1 MARQKTDYEALW
13 RGIEQ
18 AGNVEAYVESQL
30 RELGYLVERRET
42 DGMSQRELSE
52 YKKSLKAEAAEKR
65 KIKSEAWQAYRQ
77 KHIVHLGEGIYW
89 NDQDDFD
96 RWDLDEPEKRAA
108 ENELPAIDNPADLA
122 RMMDLTIPQ
131 LRWLAFHRDAA
142 THVHYRR
149 FTIPK
154 RDGSDREIWAPL
166 PMLKEAQRW
175 ILRNI
180 VEKLLVHGAAHGFLP
195 GRSIVSNA
203 AVHVDSEI
211 VLKMDLRNF
220 FPTVNYRR
228 VKGVFRKAG
237 YREQIATLLALVCTE
252 SPREVVQSNGKTYYV
267 SLGPR
272 SLPQGAPTSP
282 GLTNAICLKLDGRL
296 SGLAEKYGWRY
307 TRYADDL
314 TFSLPQKTK
323 QERTYLGALQGC
335 VQKIVAQEGFS
346 VHPKKTTVLRT
357 GSSQRVTGMVVNGD
371 GSPRAK
377 RSVRR
382 NLRAAIHNLK
392 QGKPLKDGETIDT
405 LRGMAAFISMSDREL
420 GVKFRDEIEQLA
432 IGSNM

>member
-1 MARQKTDYEALW
+1 MAKRKTDYEALW
-13 RGIEQ
+13 RSIEQ
-18 AGNVEAYVESQL
+18 AGNVEAYVDSQL

-42 DGMSQRELSE
+42 DSMSQRELAQ
-52 YKKSLKAEAAEKR
+52 YKKSLKVEAAEKR
-65 KIKSEAWQAYRQ
+65 KIKKEAWNAYRQ

-108 ENELPAIDNPADLA
+108 ENELPPIDNPAQLA
-122 RMMDLTIPQ
+122 ELMGLSVPQ

-142 THVHYRR
+142 TQIHYRR

-154 RDGSDREIWAPL
+154 RDGSEREIWAPL
-166 PMLKEAQRW
+166 PILKEAQRW
-175 ILRNI
+175 ILDHI
-180 VEKLLVHGAAHGFLP
+180 VEKLLVHGAAHGFMP

-203 AVHVDSEI
+203 AGHVDSRI

-220 FPTVNYRR
+220 FPTVTYRR

-237 YREQIATLLALVCTE
+237 YREQIATLLALICTE
-252 SPREVVQSNGKTYYV
+252 APREVVQSNGKTWYV

-296 SGLAEKYGWRY
+296 AGLAKKYGWRY

-314 TFSLPQKTK
+314 TFSLPNGSKEK
-323 QERTYLGALQGC
+323 RTFLGQLQGC
-335 VQKIVAQEGFS
+335 IKKVVADEGFV
-346 VHPKKTTVLRT
+346 VHPDKTSVLRC
-357 GSSQRVTGMVVNGD
+357 GASQRVTGMVINGA

-392 QGKPLKDGETIDT
+392 QGKPLKDGETVDT
-405 LRGMAAFISMSDREL
+405 LRGMAAFIGMSDREL
-420 GVKFRDEIEQLA
+420 GAKFRDEIEQFA
-432 IGSNM
+432 AQ

>member
-1 MARQKTDYEALW
+1 MAKRKTDYEALW
-13 RGIEQ
+13 RSIEQ
-18 AGNVEAYVESQL
+18 AGNVDAYIESQL

-42 DGMSQRELSE
+42 DGMSKRELSE

-65 KIKSEAWQAYRQ
+65 KLKRDAWDAYRQ

-108 ENELPAIDNPADLA
+108 ENELPPINNPTELA
-122 RMMDLTIPQ
+122 QMMNLTIPQ
-131 LRWLAFHRDAA
+131 LRWLAYHRDAA
-142 THVHYRR
+142 TQVHYRR

-166 PMLKEAQRW
+166 PILKEAQRW
-175 ILRNI
+175 ILDNI
-180 VEKLLVHGAAHGFLP
+180 VEKLLVHGSAHGFLP

-203 AVHVDSEI
+203 SVHVDSRI
-211 VLKMDLRNF
+211 ILKMDLRNF
-220 FPTVNYRR
+220 FPTVTYRR

-252 SPREVVQSNGKTYYV
+252 SPREVVQSNGKTWYV

-296 SGLAEKYGWRY
+296 SGLAKKYGWRY

-314 TFSLPQKTK
+314 TFSLPNSAK
-323 QERTYLGALQGC
+323 QQRTFLAELKGC
-335 VQKIVAQEGFS
+335 M
-346 VHPKKTTVLRT
+346 
-357 GSSQRVTGMVVNGD
+357 SQRLLLTKGLKFIQTKRVCCGLVRASESPAWSSMETGTHERNEQFVEICG
-371 GSPRAK
+371 
-377 RSVRR
+377 RR
-382 NLRAAIHNLK
+382 
-392 QGKPLKDGETIDT
+392 
-405 LRGMAAFISMSDREL
+405 FI
-420 GVKFRDEIEQLA
+420 I
-432 IGSNM
+432 